1 MSVINSDVLVA
12 NNLARSSERTS
23 HDESNERHKTESLI
37 QRDQYEDP
45 YVLNLSPSKLTYMN
59 KETADVLLDD
69 PRYAKLY
76 TAEKGYD
83 ATLNLTNDEMMLK
96 VHDPEIFLFHI
107 LIKKM
112 GKSKAAKTTEEN
124 ARKVLERILSQ
135 VPTNLKTVKYTRKHS
150 IGS

>member
-1 MSVINSDVLVA
+1 
-12 NNLARSSERTS
+12 
-23 HDESNERHKTESLI
+23 
-37 QRDQYEDP
+37 
-45 YVLNLSPSKLTYMN
+45 MN

-76 TAEKGYD
+76 TAEKGDD
-83 ATLNLTNDEMMLK
+83 ATVNLTNDEMMLK
-96 VHDPEIFLFHI
+96 IQDPEIFLFHI